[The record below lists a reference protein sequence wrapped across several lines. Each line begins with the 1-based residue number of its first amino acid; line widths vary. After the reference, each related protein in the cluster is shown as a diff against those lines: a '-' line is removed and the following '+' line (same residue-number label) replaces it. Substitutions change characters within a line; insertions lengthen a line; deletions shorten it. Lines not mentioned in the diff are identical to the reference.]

1 MSGTEPNPF
10 AGRSLFGQTAI
21 VTGGARGIGLAI
33 SRALAACG
41 ARVIVNYHSS
51 EEAAKALVEELGEA
65 LAVRADVSTEEGCR
79 ALFAAATPFGG
90 ADIVVNN
97 AGITRD
103 GLLMRMSDEDWFDVL
118 ETNTNSVFRMCR
130 LAIAPTNRGGG
141 GMLKRRSGVIINVSS
156 VTAIRGN
163 PGQTNYAASKAAII
177 GFSQSL
183 AKEVAKRGVRV
194 NVVVPGF
201 IETDMT
207 DALDDALQ
215 QEIAGLIPMQRM
227 GQAVD
232 VAHAVTFLSSSAAQ
246 YITGHSLIVDG
257 GLTA

>member
-1 MSGTEPNPF
+1 MSETDHSSF
-10 AGRSLFGQTAI
+10 SADALAGKTAI

-33 SRALAACG
+33 SRGLSACG
-41 ARVIVNYHSS
+41 ARIIVNYNTSAD
-51 EEAAKALVEELGEA
+51 AALALVDELENA
-65 LAVRADVSTEEGCR
+65 IAVKADVSTEEGCR
-79 ALFAAATPFGG
+79 ALYAAAETYGG
-90 ADIVVNN
+90 VDILVNN

-103 GLLMRMSDEDWFDVL
+103 GLLMRMSDDDWTAVL

-141 GMLKRRSGVIINVSS
+141 GMLKRRSGAIINVSS

-163 PGQTNYAASKAAII
+163 VGQTNYAASKAAII

-207 DALDDALQ
+207 QAINEKIRDEITAQ
-215 QEIAGLIPMQRM
+215 IPVQRMGRTQEIAN
-227 GQAVD
+227 
-232 VAHAVTFLSSSAAQ
+232 AVTFLSSPASS
-246 YITGHSLIVDG
+246 YITGQSLVIDG